1 LSPVAMLSELHITDF
16 AIIDRLD
23 LELGGGF
30 NVLTGETGAGKSIII
45 DAVNALLGSKL
56 GAEFVR
62 SGCEQARVEGVFS
75 VAGGER
81 RPVVLPAEY
90 GIEPD
95 DGVVILSRELHAS
108 GRSVCRVNGRLAPVA
123 VLQAVGQ
130 CLVDI
135 HGQSEHLSL
144 LRPSQHVDFLDRYGG
159 LMPRRMELAGRVG
172 LLRSVRRDLRSLA
185 SDERE
190 LARRA
195 DLLRYQIDEIQAAA
209 LAPDEEGE
217 LGRERSRLSNA
228 ERILA
233 LADAAYAALYQGS
246 DDQRAAADM
255 LGQAC
260 AALSELRLLDASLA
274 DSATA
279 AEGLTYQV
287 EELARSVRAYRDQ
300 VECNP
305 DRLVEVEDRLALIH
319 SLKRK
324 YGSNI
329 RQILAFGERAAAEL
343 EAMSHSEERLVEL
356 KEQEQ
361 SLLAEIG
368 VLASALSKRRQ
379 EAGSGLG
386 EAIQR
391 EMAGLNMPKVSFV
404 VDIRQTADSDGVLL
418 NGAAGRF
425 AFDATGADKV
435 EFLISPNPGE
445 PPKPLAKIASG
456 GETSRLMLAM
466 KSILSDADATPTLIF
481 DEIDQGVGGR
491 SGHVVGEKLW
501 GLTGAHQVL
510 CVTHLPQIAA
520 FGDTHFSIAKEV
532 RGERTVTRVTR
543 LGDEARV
550 EELAEMLGGRSEEAR
565 QAARAMLAETAGRKR
580 AKTANTQSAS
590 TKG

>member
-1 LSPVAMLSELHITDF
+1 MLSELHITDF

-56 GAEFVR
+56 GVEFVR
-62 SGCEQARVEGVFS
+62 SGSEQARVEGVFS
-75 VAGGER
+75 LAGDR
-81 RPVVLPAEY
+81 CRQLALPADY
-90 GIEPD
+90 GIEPE
-95 DGVVILSRELHAS
+95 DGVLILSRELHAS
-108 GRSVCRVNGRLAPVA
+108 GRGVCRVNGRLVPVG
-123 VLQAVGQ
+123 VLQEVGQ
-130 CLVDI
+130 SLVDI

-159 LMPRRMELAGRVG
+159 LMAERTALAGKVG
-172 LLRSVRRDLRSLA
+172 QLRSVRRELRSLVA
-185 SDERE
+185 DERE
-190 LARRA
+190 MARRA
-195 DLLRYQIDEIQAAA
+195 DLLRYQIDEIQAAT
-209 LAPDEEGE
+209 LEPDEEGN
-217 LGRERSRLSNA
+217 LGRERTRLHNA
-228 ERILA
+228 ERIMA
-233 LADAAYAALYQGS
+233 LADAAYAALYQGN
-246 DDQRAAADM
+246 DEQRAAAD
-255 LGQAC
+255 LLAQAS
-260 AALSELRLLDASLA
+260 AAVGELKLLDPSLEDA
-274 DSATA
+274 AAA

-287 EELARSVRAYRDQ
+287 EELARSLRTYRDQ

-305 DRLVEVEDRLALIH
+305 DRLVEVEDRLALVH
-319 SLKRK
+319 NLKRK
-324 YGSNI
+324 YGSGI
-329 RQILAFGERAAAEL
+329 GEILAFGERAAAEL
-343 EAMSHSEERLVEL
+343 EAMSHGEERLAEL

-361 SLLAEIG
+361 ALLADIG
-368 VLASALSKRRQ
+368 GMASALSKRRQ
-379 EAGSGLG
+379 EAGRGLG

-391 EMAGLNMPKVSFV
+391 EMGDLNMPKVRFLV
-404 VDIRQTADSDGVLL
+404 ELRQTADPEGVLL
-418 NGAAGRF
+418 AGAAGRF

-501 GLTGAHQVL
+501 GLTGGHQVL

-520 FGDTHFSIAKEV
+520 FGDTHFNIAKEI

-543 LGDEARV
+543 LSEEARV
-550 EELAEMLGGRSEEAR
+550 GELADMLGGSSEAAR
-565 QAARAMLAETAGRKR
+565 QAARDILAETGDRKR
-580 AKTANTQSAS
+580 AKTASTQSTSA
-590 TKG
+590 GG

>member
-1 LSPVAMLSELHITDF
+1 MLTELHITDF

-56 GAEFVR
+56 GVESVR
-62 SGCEQARVEGVFS
+62 GGCEQARVEGVFS
-75 VAGGER
+75 VAGDR
-81 RPVVLPAEY
+81 WPPLLLPAEY
-90 GIEPD
+90 GIEPE
-95 DGVVILSRELHAS
+95 DGMLMLSRELHAS
-108 GRSVCRVNGRLAPVA
+108 GRSVCRVNGRLTPVG

-144 LRPSQHVDFLDRYGG
+144 LRPAQHVDFLDRYGG
-159 LMPRRMELAGRVG
+159 LMTQRMELAGRVG

-185 SDERE
+185 ADERE

-209 LAPDEEGE
+209 LAPDEEGA
-217 LGRERSRLSNA
+217 LGRERARLGNA
-228 ERILA
+228 ERIMA

-246 DDQRAAADM
+246 DEQRPAAEL
-255 LGQAC
+255 LGQAG
-260 AALSELRLLDASLA
+260 AALSELKLLDSSLA
-274 DSATA
+274 DSAAA

-287 EELARSVRAYRDQ
+287 EELARSLRSYRDQ

-305 DRLVEVEDRLALIH
+305 DRLAEVEDRLALIH
-319 SLKRK
+319 NLKRK

-329 RQILAFGERAAAEL
+329 RQILAFGERAAADL
-343 EAMSHSEERLVEL
+343 EAMSHSEERLADL
-356 KEQEQ
+356 KEQEG

-368 VLASALSKRRQ
+368 GLASALSRRRQ
-379 EAGSGLG
+379 EAGRGLG

-391 EMAGLNMPKVSFV
+391 EMADLNMPKVRFLV
-404 VDIRQTADSDGVLL
+404 EIRQTADPEGVSLT
-418 NGAAGRF
+418 GAAGRF
-425 AFDATGADKV
+425 SFDATGADKV

-466 KSILSDADATPTLIF
+466 KSILSNADATPTLIF

-501 GLTGAHQVL
+501 GLTAEHQVL

-520 FGDTHFSIAKEV
+520 FGDTHFNIAKEIL
-532 RGERTVTRVTR
+532 GERTVTRVTR
-543 LGDEARV
+543 LTEEARV
-550 EELAEMLGGRSEEAR
+550 KELADMLGGSSEAAR
-565 QAARAMLAETAGRKR
+565 LAARAMLADTADRKR
-580 AKTANTQSAS
+580 AKTAITQSAAAR
-590 TKG
+590 G